1 MALMYSL
8 LRAALLCALFGFIS
22 AIVFCIRRLYWHPL
36 SKYPGPFL
44 AKITDLYAAYHAW
57 RGDIHIDLWRQH
69 ERYGPIV
76 RYSPNQLNFN
86 TAEALKEIYISGAKS
101 FQKSPNYRV
110 LRHGAANTLT
120 MINKEEH
127 ARRRR
132 IVSQGLSDAAV
143 RFHEPTLMAHIQKC
157 FALLSGTDEPK
168 NVASWFNYLSF
179 DIMADVVFGMQYNLL
194 GSTANRAIPDAIEQ
208 SNVRVSVLLQS
219 PVTPRIARIDR
230 WLFPKAIQAR
240 DQFLNFV
247 RGLVDKVMK
256 PDCSPKAT
264 TTIVSILKNAHDPV
278 TGQKLGSKE
287 VLAESTTLCVA
298 GSDTSSTAMS
308 ATFFY
313 LANSPKAYRRVQNE
327 VRSLFS
333 SAEEIR
339 IGPKLS
345 KLVFVRACIEEALRM
360 SPPTG
365 ASLYR
370 EVLQGGAT
378 VNGEWFPPGV
388 DLGVPIY
395 AIQHNPE
402 YYPSPFEFRPERW
415 LESEGTP
422 KKSIEAARSAFC
434 PFSVGSRSCVG
445 KHMALVELTL
455 AVAYAVYTLDFEFHP
470 EKQQATDKRWGIEDE
485 FKLRDHITASKD
497 GPHLRFTPRVMP
509 EGMPV
514 FENVTELRPVLQN
527 RSMTVP
533 TMGMS

>member
-1 MALMYSL
+1 
-8 LRAALLCALFGFIS
+8 
-22 AIVFCIRRLYWHPL
+22 
-36 SKYPGPFL
+36 
-44 AKITDLYAAYHAW
+44 
-57 RGDIHIDLWRQH
+57 
-69 ERYGPIV
+69 
-76 RYSPNQLNFN
+76 
-86 TAEALKEIYISGAKS
+86 
-101 FQKSPNYRV
+101 
-110 LRHGAANTLT
+110 

-256 PDCSPKAT
+256 PDCSSKAT

-313 LANSPKAYRRVQNE
+313 LANSPKAYRRVQDE
-327 VRSLFS
+327 VRSLFN

-345 KLVFVRACIEEALRM
+345 KLMYVRACIEEALRM

-370 EVLQGGAT
+370 EVLHGGAT

-415 LESEGTP
+415 MESEGTP
-422 KKSIEAARSAFC
+422 KKSIEAARAAFC

-455 AVAYAVYTLDFEFHP
+455 AVAYAVYTLDFEFDP

-497 GPHLRFTPRVMP
+497 GPHLRFTPRAMP
-509 EGMPV
+509 EGTPV

-533 TMGMS
+533 TIGTS

>member
-1 MALMYSL
+1 MEQ
-8 LRAALLCALFGFIS
+8 
-22 AIVFCIRRLYWHPL
+22 AIIYCVRRLYWHPL
-36 SKYPGPFL
+36 SKYPGPLL
-44 AKITDLYAAYHAW
+44 ARLTDLYAAYHAW
-57 RGDIHIDLWRQH
+57 KGDIHIDMWRQH
-69 ERYGPIV
+69 ERYGPII
-76 RYSPNQLNFN
+76 RYSPNKLNFN
-86 TAEALKEIYISGAKS
+86 TAEALKEIYITGAKN

-179 DIMADVVFGMQYNLL
+179 DIMGDVVFGMQYNLL

-208 SNVRVSVLLQS
+208 SNIRVSVLLQS
-219 PVTPRIARIDR
+219 PVLPRVGRIDR
-230 WLFPKAIQAR
+230 WIFPKAIEAR
-240 DQFLNFV
+240 DQFLGFV
-247 RGLVDKVMK
+247 RGLVDNVMK
-256 PDCSPKAT
+256 PEDTLQVKTAV
-264 TTIVSILKNAHDPV
+264 VSILKGAHDPI
-278 TGQKLGSKE
+278 TGQKLTSKE
-287 VLAESTTLCVA
+287 ILAESTTLCVA

-313 LANSPKAYRRVQNE
+313 LANSPQVYQRVQEE
-327 VRSLFS
+327 VRSLFD
-333 SAEEIR
+333 SAEDIR

-345 KLVFVRACIEEALRM
+345 KLVYLRACIEEALRM

-370 EVLQGGAT
+370 EVLRDGAT
-378 VNGEWFPPGV
+378 VNGEWFPPTV
-388 DLGVPIY
+388 ELGVPIY
-395 AIQHNPE
+395 AIQHNPD

-422 KKSIEAARSAFC
+422 KKSIEAARAAFC
-434 PFSVGSRSCVG
+434 PFSVGARSCVG
-445 KHMALVELTL
+445 KHMAMVELTL
-455 AVAYAVYTLDFEFHP
+455 AVAYAVYTLEFEFDP

-485 FKLRDHITASKD
+485 FRLRDHITASKD
-497 GPHLRFTPRVMP
+497 GPHLRFEPRTMLKGVRAS
-509 EGMPV
+509 EHV
-514 FENVTELRPVLQN
+514 DVLRPMLQS
-527 RSMTVP
+527 RSVTVS
-533 TMGMS
+533 TMETL